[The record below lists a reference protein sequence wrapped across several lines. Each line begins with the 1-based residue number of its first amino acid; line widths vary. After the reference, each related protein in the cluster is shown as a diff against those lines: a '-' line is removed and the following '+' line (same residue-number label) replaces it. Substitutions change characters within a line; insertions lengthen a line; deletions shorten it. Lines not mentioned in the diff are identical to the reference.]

1 MAPKADA
8 KRRARAPRG
17 SAVCPAKI
25 SGMLTMLR
33 YQVNKGKD
41 EDKAAAADQA
51 LKVYE
56 ELTQPTDREKFLAEF
71 EANGGGK
78 AHGSLRFALTF
89 RQRVQDSFT
98 TEVSATENYLTRPS

>member
-1 MAPKADA
+1 M
-8 KRRARAPRG
+8 PRQDIG
-17 SAVCPAKI
+17 HVDHATV
-25 SGMLTMLR
+25 SGE
-33 YQVNKGKD
+33 QGKKD
-41 EDKAAAADQA
+41 EEKAAAADQA

-56 ELTQPTDREKFLAEF
+56 ELTQPSDREKFLAEF

-89 RQRVQDSFT
+89 RQRVSDSFS

>member
-1 MAPKADA
+1 MAPKAEP
-8 KRRARAPRG
+8 KKRARAPRG
-17 SAVCPAKI
+17 QAVCPAKI

-33 YQVNKGKD
+33 YQVNSGKD
-41 EDKAAAADQA
+41 QEKATAADQA

-56 ELTQPTDREKFLAEF
+56 ELTQPNDREKFLAEF

-89 RQRVQDSFT
+89 RQRVSDSFS